1 MIRLN
6 EDQRRLWKL
15 AWPAIMG
22 NISQTLLNLV
32 DMMMVGQLGAL
43 ALAAVGL
50 GGQVSWFMMPIMAAV
65 ATGTLALVARFVG
78 AKDDANAT
86 LALEQSLYLAFLLG
100 IPVMFFGWF
109 LGDDIL
115 RIMGAKP
122 DVVALGYEYIKVLF
136 AFYPIRFAGFTAF
149 AALRGA
155 GDTRTPM
162 KLGILMNIINAIF
175 DYLLIF
181 GKLGFPKLGPVGAA
195 WASGLGITAS
205 FLLGLYLLWSGR
217 LVLHFKPSWSFH
229 LDMARRILRVGV
241 PTMVERGIFSFYNL
255 LYMSIVTRFGTL
267 ALAAHQIG
275 LRVES
280 IAYMPAF
287 GFNVATSAL
296 VGQGLGE
303 GNPEKAER
311 TVYEALK
318 MVGLF
323 MSVMAVILIVF
334 PRYLVMPFINPSDPN
349 YSEVMRLASI
359 YLIIVGISEVPLGWL
374 FVLGGAL
381 RGAGDTK
388 TPMYI
393 TATSKLLFRIVPAYI
408 LGFGF
413 TIPPFEILGITFPGF
428 TFEGLGVIAAWIA
441 MSLETFTTA
450 ALFWW
455 AFKRG
460 KWKYVKV

>member
-6 EDQRRLWKL
+6 ENQRRLWKL

-32 DMMMVGQLGAL
+32 DMIMVGHLGAL
-43 ALAAVGL
+43 AIAAVGL

-78 AKDDANAT
+78 ARDQENAA
-86 LALEQSLYLAFLLG
+86 LVLEQSLYLAFLLG
-100 IPVMFFGWF
+100 IPVMLFGWLF
-109 LGDDIL
+109 GADIL

-122 DVVALGYEYIKVLF
+122 DVVELGYDYIKVVF
-136 AFYPIRFAGFTAF
+136 AFYPIRFVGFTAYS
-149 AALRGA
+149 ALRGA
-155 GDTRTPM
+155 GDTKTPM
-162 KLGILMNIINAIF
+162 KLGIFMNIINAVL
-175 DYLLIF
+175 DYLLIY
-181 GKLGFPKLGPVGAA
+181 GKLGFPNLGAVGAA
-195 WASGLGITAS
+195 WASGIGITTS
-205 FLLGLYLLWSGR
+205 MVIVLYLLWRGK
-217 LVLHFKPSWSFH
+217 LVLPFRPSWRFH
-229 LDMARRILRVGV
+229 IEMAKRILRIGL
-241 PTMVERGIFSFYNL
+241 PTMIERGLFSFYNF
-255 LYMSIVTRFGTL
+255 LYMSIVTRFGTI
-267 ALAAHQIG
+267 ALAAHQVG

-296 VGQGLGE
+296 VGQSLGE
-303 GNPEKAER
+303 GKPEKAEK

-323 MSVMAVILIVF
+323 MGVMAFILIVF
-334 PRYLVMPFINPSDPN
+334 PRYLVMPFISPNDPH
-349 YSEVMRLASI
+349 YADVMRLASI
-359 YLIIVGISEVPLGWL
+359 YLIIVGISEIPLGWL

-393 TATSKLLFRIVPAYI
+393 TAVSKLLFRIVPAYL

-413 TIPPFEILGITFPGF
+413 TIGPVH
-428 TFEGLGVIAAWIA
+428 FEGLGVIAAWIA

-460 KWKYVKV
+460 KWKHVKV

>member
-1 MIRLN
+1 MIHLN

-43 ALAAVGL
+43 AVAAVGL

-78 AKDDANAT
+78 AKDDVNAT

-122 DVVALGYEYIKVLF
+122 DVIALGYKYIKVIF

-162 KLGILMNIINAIF
+162 KLGILMNVINATF

-195 WASGLGITAS
+195 WASGLGITVS
-205 FLLGLYLLWSGR
+205 FLIGLYLLWSGN
-217 LVLHFKPSWSFH
+217 LVLRFKPSWSFH
-229 LDMARRILRVGV
+229 LDMAKRILRIGV

-296 VGQGLGE
+296 VGQSLGE

-318 MVGLF
+318 MVGIF
-323 MSVMAVILIVF
+323 MGFMAAILIVF
-334 PRYLVMPFINPSDPN
+334 PRYLVMPFISPNDPN
-349 YSEVMRLASI
+349 YGEVLRLASI
-359 YLIIVGISEVPLGWL
+359 YLIIVGISEIPLGWL

-393 TATSKLLFRIVPAYI
+393 TATSKLLFRIVPAYL

-413 TIPPFEILGITFPGF
+413 TIGLIH
-428 TFEGLGVIAAWIA
+428 FEGLGVIAAWIA

>member
-1 MIRLN
+1 MIHLN
-6 EDQRRLWKL
+6 EEQRRLWKL

-32 DMMMVGQLGAL
+32 DMMMVGQLGSL

-78 AKDDANAT
+78 AGEGDKAT
-86 LALEQSLYLAFLLG
+86 LTLEQSLYLAFLLG
-100 IPVMFFGWF
+100 IPVMLFGWVF
-109 LGDDIL
+109 GDDIL

-122 DVVALGYEYIKVLF
+122 DVIALGYEYIKVLF

-149 AALRGA
+149 SALRGA
-155 GDTRTPM
+155 GDTKTPM
-162 KLGILMNIINAIF
+162 KLGILMNIINATF

-181 GKLGFPKLGPVGAA
+181 GKLGFPELGPVGAA
-195 WASGLGITAS
+195 WASGLGITTS

-217 LVLHFKPSWSFH
+217 LVLQFKPSWSFH
-229 LDMARRILRVGV
+229 PEMASRILRIGV
-241 PTMVERGIFSFYNL
+241 PTMIERGIFSFYNF
-255 LYMSIVTRFGTL
+255 LYMSIVTRFGTV
-267 ALAAHQIG
+267 ALAAHQVG

-296 VGQGLGE
+296 VGQSLGE

-318 MVGLF
+318 MVGVF
-323 MSVMAVILIVF
+323 MGIMAVVMIAF
-334 PRYLVMPFINPSDPN
+334 PRYLVMPFLNPSDPN
-349 YSEVMRLASI
+349 YNEVLRLASI
-359 YLIIVGISEVPLGWL
+359 YLIIVGISEIPLGWL

-393 TATSKLLFRIVPAYI
+393 TAISKLLFRIVPAYL

-413 TIPPFEILGITFPGF
+413 TIGPIH
-428 TFEGLGVIAAWIA
+428 FEGLGVIAAWIA

-460 KWKYVKV
+460 RWKYVKV